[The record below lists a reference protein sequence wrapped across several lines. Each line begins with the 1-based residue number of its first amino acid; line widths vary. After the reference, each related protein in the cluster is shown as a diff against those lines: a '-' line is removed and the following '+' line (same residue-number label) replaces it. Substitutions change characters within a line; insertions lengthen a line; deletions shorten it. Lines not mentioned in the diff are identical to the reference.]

1 MSNDCPYESHYQ
13 HHYLTMSHF
22 SVPAIS
28 KGRFVALVFLCLSL
42 FSTASADTVKDFFIA
57 VKNDRAGAVKEMLAE
72 GFNPNTQEQE
82 RGDTPLI
89 MAMRENSMD
98 VMGLLLADKRT
109 DPDIEAF
116 NGDNALMIAA
126 YNGNEK
132 AVRALLDHGA
142 KVNKD
147 GWTPLHYA
155 AANGN
160 EKIVKMLLD
169 RDASVD
175 AVSPNATTPMM
186 MAARGGHIYAVKLIY
201 DAGADPTIKNQ
212 RGYTASD
219 FAKENKNSK
228 IVEGLRFLIDREA
241 ELAKRRNVMP
251 QFPF

>member
-1 MSNDCPYESHYQ
+1 MN
-13 HHYLTMSHF
+13 HF
-22 SVPAIS
+22 STSAID
-28 KGRFVALVFLCLSL
+28 KFRFVAFVFLSL
-42 FSTASADTVKDFFIA
+42 FVFSTASADTVKDFFIA
-57 VKNDRAGAVKEMLAE
+57 VKNDRTGTVKEMLAR

-89 MAMRENSMD
+89 MAMRENSLR
-98 VMGLLLADKRT
+98 VMEILLADKRT
-109 DPDIEAF
+109 DLDKEAF

-132 AVRALLDHGA
+132 AVKALLDHGA

-147 GWTPLHYA
+147 GWSPLHYA

-169 RDASVD
+169 KDAFVD

-186 MAARGGHIYAVKLIY
+186 MAARGGHIFAVKLIY

-219 FAKENKNSK
+219 FARENKNSK

-251 QFPF
+251 RFPF

>member
-1 MSNDCPYESHYQ
+1 
-13 HHYLTMSHF
+13 MSHF
-22 SVPAIS
+22 SIS
-28 KGRFVALVFLCLSL
+28 ALNKCRFAALVFLSL
-42 FSTASADTVKDFFIA
+42 FVFSTATADTVKDFFIA
-57 VKNDRAGAVKEMLAE
+57 VKNDRTGTVRKMLDAG
-72 GFNPNTQEQE
+72 FDPNTQEQE

-89 MAMRENSMD
+89 MAMRENSLD
-98 VMGLLLADKRT
+98 VMEILLSDKRT
-109 DPDIEAF
+109 NIDAEAF

-132 AVRALLDHGA
+132 AVKALLDHGA

-155 AANGN
+155 ASNGN
-160 EKIVKMLLD
+160 ENIVKMLLD
-169 RDASVD
+169 KDAFVD

-201 DAGADPTIKNQ
+201 DAGADPTLRNQ
-212 RGYTASD
+212 RGYSASD

-241 ELAKRRNVMP
+241 ELAKRRTVMP

>member
-1 MSNDCPYESHYQ
+1 MN
-13 HHYLTMSHF
+13 HF
-22 SVPAIS
+22 STSAID
-28 KGRFVALVFLCLSL
+28 KFRFVAFVFLSL
-42 FSTASADTVKDFFIA
+42 FVFSTASADTVKDFFIA
-57 VKNDRAGAVKEMLAE
+57 VKNDRTGTVKEMLAK

-89 MAMRENSMD
+89 MAMRENSLE
-98 VMGLLLADKRT
+98 VMEILLADKRT
-109 DPDIEAF
+109 DLDKEAF

-126 YNGNEK
+126 YKGNEK
-132 AVRALLDHGA
+132 AVKALLDHGA

-147 GWTPLHYA
+147 GWSPLHYA

-169 RDASVD
+169 KDAFVD

-219 FAKENKNSK
+219 FARENKNSK
-228 IVEGLRFLIDREA
+228 IVEGLRFLIDRET

-251 QFPF
+251 RFPF

>member
-1 MSNDCPYESHYQ
+1 M
-13 HHYLTMSHF
+13 
-22 SVPAIS
+22 
-28 KGRFVALVFLCLSL
+28 ALVFLSL
-42 FSTASADTVKDFFIA
+42 FAFSAAQADTVKDFFIA
-57 VKNDRAGAVKEMLAE
+57 VKNDRVSTVKEMLAE
-72 GFNPNTQEQE
+72 GFNPNTQEEE

-89 MAMRENSMD
+89 MAMRENATD
-98 VMGLLLADKRT
+98 VMEILLADKRIN
-109 DPDIEAF
+109 PDIEAF

-126 YNGNEK
+126 FNGNEK
-132 AVRALLDHGA
+132 AVKVLLDRGA

-147 GWTPLHYA
+147 GWSPLHYA

-169 RDASVD
+169 KDAFVD
-175 AVSPNATTPMM
+175 AVSPNATTPLM

-228 IVEGLRFLIDREA
+228 IVEGLRFLIDKEA
-241 ELAKRRNVMP
+241 ELAKRRTVMP

>member
-1 MSNDCPYESHYQ
+1 MAFSPSNSCSIMSQFFTSFANKC
-13 HHYLTMSHF
+13 
-22 SVPAIS
+22 
-28 KGRFVALVFLCLSL
+28 RFMALVCMSL
-42 FSTASADTVKDFFIA
+42 FVFSTALADTAKDFFIA
-57 VKNDRAGAVKEMLAE
+57 VKNDRVGAVKEMLAE
-72 GFNPNTQEQE
+72 GFDPNTQEQE

-89 MAMRENSMD
+89 MAMRENSLD
-98 VMGLLLADKRT
+98 VMEILLADKRT
-109 DPDIEAF
+109 KLDTEAF

-126 YNGNEK
+126 FNGNEK
-132 AVRALLDHGA
+132 AVKALLDHGA

-147 GWTPLHYA
+147 GWSPLHYA

-169 RDASVD
+169 KDAFVD

-241 ELAKRRNVMP
+241 ELAKKRTVMP

>member
-1 MSNDCPYESHYQ
+1 
-13 HHYLTMSHF
+13 MSHF
-22 SVPAIS
+22 FIS
-28 KGRFVALVFLCLSL
+28 IASKCRVLALVSLSL
-42 FSTASADTVKDFFIA
+42 FVFSTASANTIEDFFIA
-57 VKNDRAGAVKEMLAE
+57 VKNDRVGAVREKLAE
-72 GFNPNTQEQE
+72 GFNPNTREPE

-89 MAMRENSMD
+89 MAMRENSLG
-98 VMGLLLADKRT
+98 VMEILLADKRT
-109 DPDIEAF
+109 NPDIEAF

-126 YNGNEK
+126 FNGNEK
-132 AVRALLDHGA
+132 AVKALLDHGA

-147 GWTPLHYA
+147 GWSPLHYA

-169 RDASVD
+169 KDAFVD
-175 AVSPNATTPMM
+175 AVSPNATTPLM

-219 FAKENKNSK
+219 FARENKNSK

-241 ELAKRRNVMP
+241 ELAKRRTVMP